1 MCGIAGFQ
9 IFKNNLD
16 IDCTKKIKEI
26 TEVINHRGPDSEG
39 VLVMW

>member
-26 TEVINHRGPDSEG
+26 TEVINLD
-39 VLVMW
+39 LLILFI